1 MVSGSRLKTDRP
13 DGAEVAPPRAAGW
26 GSIRLRIAVAF
37 VATLLTMVL
46 LLVALAAWQAPVSEA
61 LRQVTEGYLP
71 LSKQA
76 ALLRQDHARLR
87 RDLMRFSRARAR
99 SLESADES
107 EIYTEQLQD
116 NLEIARV
123 VAVHQ
128 RSVARRSDDVAALGQ
143 VLTLLDGIDGLFQRY
158 DADAAELA
166 AQMETLSEEAL
177 DAERRQ
183 LRATENLLEEELDAL
198 EATLE
203 RRISAL
209 TTVSEELQD
218 RARGVAAALLIGSTV
233 VISALLGA
241 VLLSLRGISRLTEEA
256 AHMAAGDY
264 SRRVEESRRDEVGIL
279 AGEFNAM
286 ARAIELRDR
295 RLSERA
301 AELAKVSTY
310 LGSVVDAL
318 DDGLMVTEDRKVQ
331 LANAAARR
339 QWGAVVDWPVPAAL
353 SEVVVPGSHDLD
365 GPDGQRFTAS
375 TVPFG
380 ASGAVTVLTDVTER
394 VRAQERLA
402 RSERLA
408 IIGQMLAQVTHEIR
422 NPLNALS
429 LNVELLGDEI
439 GALDPAGRT
448 DADVLLR
455 LVAREVER
463 LTALSGHYL
472 ALARRP
478 VPVSVPCDVD
488 EVLDD
493 TLALL
498 EPELRAA
505 GLRVVRERGAG
516 VLVGADPDQLRQALL
531 NVVRNAVQASS
542 RTLTVS
548 VGADTREAWIALA
561 DDGVGM
567 DADTA
572 RHATEPFYS
581 TKATGTGLGL
591 AITRQIL
598 EDHEGRV
605 EVASGVGEG
614 TRVTLFLPCRGP
626 RDGVPSEQHE
636 GAAT

>member
-1 MVSGSRLKTDRP
+1 MVSGSRPKIDK
-13 DGAEVAPPRAAGW
+13 AEVAEPLAPVAAGW

-76 ALLRQDHARLR
+76 ALLRQDHARLK

-99 SLESADES
+99 SAESGDEA

-128 RSVARRSDDVAALGQ
+128 RSVARRGDDVDALGQ

-158 DADAAELA
+158 DADAAELQA
-166 AQMETLSEEAL
+166 KVDALDEEAL
-177 DAERRQ
+177 DAERRK
-183 LRATENLLEEELDAL
+183 LRATEKLLEEELDAL

-209 TTVSEELQD
+209 TTVSEQLQD
-218 RARGVAAALLIGSTV
+218 RARGVAAALLVGSTLV
-233 VISALLGA
+233 VSALLGA

-256 AHMAAGDY
+256 ARMAAGDY

-301 AELAKVSTY
+301 GELSRLSSY

-318 DDGLMVTEDRKVQ
+318 DDGLLVTEDRKVQ

-353 SEVVVPGSHDLD
+353 SAVLVPGDHDLR

-375 TVPFG
+375 SVPFG

-408 IIGQMLAQVTHEIR
+408 IIGQMLAQITHEIR

-439 GALDPAGRT
+439 AALDPSGRT
-448 DADVLLR
+448 EAEDLLR

-478 VPVSVPCDVD
+478 VPVAVPCDLDAV
-488 EVLDD
+488 VDD

-505 GLRVVRERGAG
+505 GVQVARERGEA
-516 VLVGADPDQLRQALL
+516 VVVGADPDQLRQALL
-531 NVVRNAVQASS
+531 NVVRNAVQAAA
-542 RTLTVS
+542 RTLHLS
-548 VGADTREAWIALA
+548 VGADAREAWVVLA

-572 RHATEPFYS
+572 RHAAEPFYS

-605 EVASGVGEG
+605 EVNSAVGAG
-614 TRVTLFLPCRGP
+614 TRVALFLPCRP
-626 RDGVPSEQHE
+626 RRDGVPSADHE
-636 GAAT
+636 GATT